1 MERYYLGGVGAFSSE
16 IFLSNSQYFLSVKF
30 GKNFSLTNLI
40 YQSLSQR
47 FKLDISVSFAKVTNQ
62 KR

>member
-1 MERYYLGGVGAFSSE
+1 MERYYFGEVGAFSSE
-16 IFLSNSQYFLSVKF
+16 IFLSNSQYFFSIKF

-47 FKLDISVSFAKVTNQ
+47 FKLDISISFAKVTNQ